1 MERRSTRWLFPA
13 SSAATSCWRPA
24 ARLLGR
30 FANDV
35 VLTFNGPTGFAAD
48 ISSEMLFEIT
58 QSVFQRDVLL
68 EPLIQSERDLVYA
81 ARRFARFRKE
91 FFFDIAS
98 TYYNILLTYR
108 RIEID
113 AQNYF
118 SQVRN
123 YQQAREEVGSE
134 ISNAPNVICLEPVR
148 TGCVDRAQYAHP
160 TVPAT
165 GG

>member
-1 MERRSTRWLFPA
+1 MLNSREYQREKELLYEAALNLSLERFAYTTKFSVRGTTVDSTYTHSVRDGTTVNSLAFP
-13 SSAATSCWRPA
+13 SALSGDKLLATGGT
-24 ARLLGR
+24 LLGR

-68 EPLIQSERDLVYA
+68 EPLIQSERNLVYA

-98 TYYNILLTYR
+98 TYYNVLLTYR
-108 RIEID
+108 
-113 AQNYF
+113 A
-118 SQVRN
+118 
-123 YQQAREEVGSE
+123 
-134 ISNAPNVICLEPVR
+134 
-148 TGCVDRAQYAHP
+148 DRD
-160 TVPAT
+160 
-165 GG
+165 